1 MAAGTGVNRGKTA
14 FVENFLTIDP
24 VAAFA
29 AVNRAW
35 KSAGNDDSVSESLV
49 SKTRSRLKLS
59 SKRGADEGAGEPN
72 AGPAKRGKAK
82 SSSKGTKGNGASNLE
97 EAPSQPEGR
106 KRGTGPVKSAFAEEV
121 LGREPKANVAA
132 INRAW
137 AAAGHE
143 GKISDSIIYKAKRD
157 LGLSGRP
164 SPDAPA
170 SAGVS
175 MPEAS
180 EAATAGGIG
189 EETPQQSTGPETP
202 TDSAPGSETIAP
214 VDMGRVV
221 DEVEAGIDDLMF
233 MLKVNGGMPE
243 VEAAL
248 RAARRLLTR
257 NDAR

>member
-1 MAAGTGVNRGKTA
+1 MATGTGVRRGKTA

-24 VAAFA
+24 DAAFA
-29 AVNRAW
+29 AVNQAW
-35 KSAGNDDSVSESLV
+35 KSAGNDGSVSKSLV
-49 SKTRSRLKLS
+49 SKTRSKLNPTGE
-59 SKRGADEGAGEPN
+59 RRTAGDAVE
-72 AGPAKRGKAK
+72 ATAKPAAKGKAK
-82 SSSKGTKGNGASNLE
+82 SSSKRTKGEGASKGE
-97 EAPSQPEGR
+97 EAPTQPEGR

-157 LGLSGRP
+157 LGLTGRP
-164 SPDAPA
+164 SPVVSA
-170 SAGVS
+170 STGASV
-175 MPEAS
+175 PEAS
-180 EAATAGGIG
+180 EAGTVFGTT
-189 EETPQQSTGPETP
+189 EEAPQQSTGPETATAP
-202 TDSAPGSETIAP
+202 APGSETVAT
-214 VDMGRVV
+214 VDLGRVV

-257 NDAR
+257 SHSG

>member
-1 MAAGTGVNRGKTA
+1 MATGTGVGQGKTA

-24 VAAFA
+24 DAAFA

-59 SKRGADEGAGEPN
+59 GKRGADGAN
-72 AGPAKRGKAK
+72 DGPAAKGKAK
-82 SSSKGTKGNGASNLE
+82 SSSKGTEGEGASKAE

-106 KRGTGPVKSAFAEEV
+106 EGRPGPVKSAFVEEV

-143 GKISDSIIYKAKRD
+143 GKTSDSIIYKAKRD
-157 LGLSGRP
+157 LGLTGRP
-164 SPDAPA
+164 SSIESA

-175 MPEAS
+175 EPEEW
-180 EAATAGGIG
+180 EAGTTVGISG
-189 EETPQQSTGPETP
+189 EAPQQSMGPETP
-202 TDSAPGSETIAP
+202 IAPAPGSETVAT
-214 VDMGRVV
+214 VDLGRVV

-257 NDAR
+257 HQA

>member
-1 MAAGTGVNRGKTA
+1 MATGPGVHRGKTA

-24 VAAFA
+24 EAAFA

-49 SKTRSRLKLS
+49 SKTRSRLK
-59 SKRGADEGAGEPN
+59 KTGEKGADRGKGRAN
-72 AGPAKRGKAK
+72 AGPAAKGKAK
-82 SSSKGTKGNGASNLE
+82 SSSKRTEGEGASKAE

-106 KRGTGPVKSAFAEEV
+106 ERGTGPVKSAFAEEV

-157 LGLSGRP
+157 LSLTGRP
-164 SPDAPA
+164 SSIESA

-175 MPEAS
+175 EPEAS
-180 EAATAGGIG
+180 EAGTAVGTGGQA
-189 EETPQQSTGPETP
+189 EQQSRGPETP
-202 TDSAPGSETIAP
+202 TASAPRREANASG
-214 VDMGRVV
+214 DLGRVV

-257 NDAR
+257 SHGA